1 MLYIVENR
9 LDSWGYK
16 YAIVYFKGTKLKIK
30 IMESS
35 NLKIAII
42 GAGNMGGAI
51 ARGLSKG
58 TLVQSNNIFVS
69 DVSQPNLYALNA
81 FDPQINVSNANIE
94 IVKEADIIII
104 AVKPWL
110 VEIIA
115 DEIEK
120 KIDYKKQI
128 IVSIAAGVDFARMS
142 DLFDTEATMF
152 RVIPNTA
159 IEIMQSVSIIS
170 SHKASKEQENLVVSL
185 FGELGKTFL
194 VPESQLNAYM
204 SLSSCGIAYAF
215 RYVRAAMEGGV
226 EMGIYPNT
234 AKEVVIQTLRGAIE
248 LLEANESHPEVEI
261 DKVTTPGGITIKG
274 LNEMEAN
281 GFTNAVIKGL
291 KASHIK

>member
-1 MLYIVENR
+1 
-9 LDSWGYK
+9 
-16 YAIVYFKGTKLKIK
+16 
-30 IMESS
+30 MESS

-69 DVSQPNLYALNA
+69 DVSQANLYALNS
-81 FDPQINVSNANIE
+81 FDPQINVSNLNIE

-110 VEIIA
+110 VEMIA

-142 DLFDTEATMF
+142 DLFDTEATLF

-170 SHKASKEQENLVVSL
+170 SNKASKEQENLVVSL

-194 VPESQLNAYM
+194 VPENQLNAYM

-215 RYVRAAMEGGV
+215 RYIRAAMEGGV

-291 KASHIK
+291 KASHLK